1 MTIHSFPVKDNTK
14 KESLL
19 SEPSSKQTHTLSNYL
34 TGQLPAIELPLHSA
48 PSLVTLASTST
59 TDILKE
65 YFGGERPLTLPQD
78 TSDPR
83 VFSRT
88 HSSAVSSTHSLQT
101 TDSVDVSSSQ
111 SQTVMTSVIHTQ
123 SRDQIR
129 KELIQNYD
137 FLITLK
143 AAQKGFSEAQN
154 NLGLMYAHGIGVKQ
168 DDAQAVYWYRKAAE
182 QDHSDAQCNLGWMY
196 VNGLGVKEDQA
207 QAVYWNRKAAE
218 HDHPDAQFNLGVMY
232 GNGRGVKIDLAEVMY
247 WYRKA
252 AEQGHARSQFNLGL
266 MHQHGRGVKIDLAEA
281 VHWYRK
287 AAEQGHAGA
296 QCNLGRMYAQGLGEK
311 QDYAEA
317 VCWYRKAAKQGHA
330 VAQFNL
336 GVMYENGR
344 GVKIDLAE
352 AAYWYRKAAQQ
363 DHPDAQC
370 NLGWMYDHG
379 RGEKQDQAQAVI
391 WYRKAAEQGHA
402 VALYNIGK
410 MYAKGKGV
418 EVNDVEACNWYFKAA
433 KNGSKDAQLQLASHY
448 QQGLGVKKDVL
459 QATYWLLKSVVDGT
473 NREIFL
479 YDFNVAEDFYSD
491 VIQCIPAGLTTF
503 PEFKYIKTINFQ
515 KIDLSEQ
522 DFWSIGQMIRLNP
535 HLVGLNLKY
544 QNINNDD
551 ALILSQ
557 SLAFNT
563 TLTALIFDDEYDF
576 DATIFDMI
584 KASLAQNV
592 VIAELREH
600 MKNHLITRSDQLP
613 IEVLDI
619 IVDDMIVKASKA
631 GKTKEATIAAI
642 DEFLL
647 SVSRQ
652 TLKDDLIKFS

>member
-34 TGQLPAIELPLHSA
+34 TGQLPAIELPLQSA
-48 PSLVTLASTST
+48 PSLITLASTST
-59 TDILKE
+59 SDILKE
-65 YFGGERPLTLPQD
+65 YFGGERPSTPPQD

-88 HSSAVSSTHSLQT
+88 HSSAASSSHSLQT
-101 TDSVDVSSSQ
+101 SDSGYISTSQ
-111 SQTVMTSVIHTQ
+111 SQSVMTSVIHSQ

-218 HDHPDAQFNLGVMY
+218 QDHADAQFNLGVIY
-232 GNGRGVKIDLAEVMY
+232 ESGWGVKIDLAEAVYWYRKAAEQDHPGAQFNLGLIYAQSLGEKQDYAQAAY

-252 AEQGHARSQFNLGL
+252 AEQGHARSQFNLG
-266 MHQHGRGVKIDLAEA
+266 VIYE
-281 VHWYRK
+281 
-287 AAEQGHAGA
+287 
-296 QCNLGRMYAQGLGEK
+296 NGLGEK
-311 QDYAEA
+311 QD
-317 VCWYRKAAKQGHA
+317 
-330 VAQFNL
+330 
-336 GVMYENGR
+336 
-344 GVKIDLAE
+344 
-352 AAYWYRKAAQQ
+352 
-363 DHPDAQC
+363 DAQAT
-370 NLGWMYDHG
+370 Y
-379 RGEKQDQAQAVI
+379 

-402 VALYNIGK
+402 VAQYNIGK

-433 KNGSKDAQLQLASHY
+433 KNGSKDAQLELASHY
-448 QQGLGVKKDVL
+448 QQGHGLKKDLL
-459 QATYWLLKSVVDGT
+459 QATYWLLKSVRKDISV
-473 NREIFL
+473 EIFL
-479 YDFNVAEDFYSD
+479 DGGVVAEDFYSD
-491 VIQCIPAGLTTF
+491 VIQCIPAALTTF

-515 KIDLSEQ
+515 KIDLSEE

-563 TLTALIFDDEYDF
+563 TLTALIFDDKYDF

-600 MKNHLITRSDQLP
+600 MKGHLITGPDGLPIRVPYITRSDQLP